1 MKEKFDTI
9 DEDGSGELSLDEL
22 SSTMRTAGK
31 SESEIDAALVRCGLE
46 WFGTGLGVT
55 FMAVCGDWVF
65 GDWVLMILE
74 TSPSND

>member
-46 WFGTGLGVT
+46 
-55 FMAVCGDWVF
+55 
-65 GDWVLMILE
+65 
-74 TSPSND
+74 